1 MFHGAIEQIQ
11 VARFCGP
18 RCRG

>member
-1 MFHGAIEQIQ
+1 

-18 RCRG
+18 RCIY